1 MWFKCQSSRHRHRR
15 NLFAFLITRIYVL
28 EKERERGGRER
39 GREGVPAGIA
49 FDSSC
54 HLLMRLGS
62 DGKMFNV

>member
-15 NLFAFLITRIYVL
+15 NLFAFLITRIYVFDT
-28 EKERERGGRER
+28 ERE
-39 GREGVPAGIA
+39 REGVPAGIA
-49 FDSSC
+49 FYSSC

>member
-1 MWFKCQSSRHRHRR
+1 MWFKYQSSRQRHPR
-15 NLFAFLITRIYVL
+15 NLFAFLITR
-28 EKERERGGRER
+28 ERERVSERER
-39 GREGVPAGIA
+39 VREREKGVPAGIA